1 MAEITYSFDA
11 MPKIL
16 ADIAQ
21 RLEVMERKIDALQS
35 VPREDADAWLNLK
48 DLCNYLPN
56 HPAEQ
61 TVYGWTSTHFIPYH
75 KKGKSIVF
83 RKSEIDEWLRNDK
96 RKSMGDLEKEAQA
109 FVNSKRKARCV

>member
-1 MAEITYSFDA
+1 MAETTYSFDA

-16 ADIAQ
+16 ADIVQ

-35 VPREDADAWLNLK
+35 FPREETDAWLNLK

-83 RKSEIDEWLRNDK
+83 LKSEIDEWLRNGK
-96 RKSMGDLEKEAQA
+96 RKSMGDLEKDALT
-109 FVNSKRKARCV
+109 FVNSKRKVRYL